1 LAKPGSSTR
10 ASARSGT
17 TVDLPYEVA
26 LNKALDKLTSEILIF
41 LLAYMILVIALVM
54 LRGSIPD
61 GLRVLLY
68 VIPILGFVGYAWLR
82 KRTVI
87 REPRSSGV
95 SVKALFVKDAYVGGV
110 RGAGRGAEAGA
121 VDVSVAVATG
131 RGTVVGVDQTNV
143 ADDLKYLQSIFH
155 QLTESHR
162 RQVITSASQLLD
174 RQKLPS

>member
-1 LAKPGSSTR
+1 MAKPGSSTR
-10 ASARSGT
+10 AAARSGT
-17 TVDLPYEVA
+17 NVDLPYEVA

-41 LLAYMILVIALVM
+41 LLAYMILVIALVV
-54 LRGSIPD
+54 LRGSIPE

-68 VIPILGFVGYAWLR
+68 VIPILGISGYAWLR

-87 REPRSSGV
+87 REPRSGGV

-110 RGAGRGAEAGA
+110 RGVGRGGEAGA
-121 VDVSVAVATG
+121 VDVSVGIATS
-131 RGTVVGVDQTNV
+131 RGTVIGVDQTST
-143 ADDLKYLQSIFH
+143 ADDLKYLQSIFD

-174 RQKLPS
+174 RQNLPS